1 MLITGVK
8 NKGFALILEDEQP
21 NKQTGF
27 WKKSELQTLKEGIQW
42 MGSYK
47 RLESLSV
54 NRRKSA

>member
-1 MLITGVK
+1 VK
-8 NKGFALILEDEQP
+8 NKGFALILEDEKP